1 MDEQGADHA
10 ELIVRLEALEAEER
24 HVSAERRRLHDRLN
38 AFHNEAAMQREAE
51 LSQRRRELHL
61 LIDALRVQVGR
72 APGPTR
78 SPTERGHEGT
88 FWSRDES

>member
-1 MDEQGADHA
+1 MDERRADQA
-10 ELIVRLEALEAEER
+10 ELIARLEELEAEER

-38 AFHNEAAMQREAE
+38 AFSNEAAAQREAE
-51 LSQRRRELHL
+51 LSQRRKELHV

-72 APGPTR
+72 APGPIR
-78 SPTERGHEGT
+78 SPRERGHEGT